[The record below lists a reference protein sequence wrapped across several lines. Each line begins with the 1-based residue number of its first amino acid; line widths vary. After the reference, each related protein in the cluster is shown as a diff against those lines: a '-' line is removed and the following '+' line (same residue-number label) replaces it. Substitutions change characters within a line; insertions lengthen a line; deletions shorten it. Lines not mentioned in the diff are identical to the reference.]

1 MTSVHIVGAGIHRFG
16 RCEGMSAL
24 DQGVAAC
31 RSALGDAGLDWSAM
45 QFGFGGSRDGGN
57 ADAVMPRLGLTGAQF
72 INVANGC
79 ATGGSALLSAYWA
92 IKSGEFDLGI
102 VVGFD
107 KHARGSF
114 NPDPARWGLPEWY
127 GKTGLMLTTQFFGLK
142 TQRYMALHGI
152 DPATLGRV
160 AQKAFRNGVLTDHAW
175 RREEIALEAILGSD
189 MVSDPL
195 TKFMFCAPSEGA
207 VAVIVASDRKMR
219 ELGLSG
225 PKLRGAAVRT
235 RLPGSFE
242 VFSPSLQVAQDPPLM
257 KWQGLDRRTSIW
269 RSCRIPIAARKSCTW
284 PKTAFARMAIRWRG
298 WPKAALRPMA
308 PCPSTPM
315 AAALPVAS
323 RLAHRACARS
333 MKTCSNCA
341 VALAR
346 GKFPA
351 RASATAR
358 STAHPAYPQWSFWK
372 VSHEHLHAHQ
382 QATRRPS
389 PRDQL

>member
-16 RCEGMSAL
+16 RSEGMSAL

-142 TQRYMALHGI
+142 IQRYMALHGI

-175 RREEIALEAILGSD
+175 RREEVALETILGSD

-242 VFSPSLQVAQDPPLM
+242 VFSPSLQVAQDQPPTVL
-257 KWQGLDRRTSIW
+257 
-269 RSCRIPIAARKSCTW
+269 
-284 PKTAFARMAIRWRG
+284 
-298 WPKAALRPMA
+298 
-308 PCPSTPM
+308 
-315 AAALPVAS
+315 AS
-323 RLAHRACARS
+323 RAAYEMAGLGPEDVDLAQLQDTDCGAEIMHMAENGFCKDGDQVAWLAEGRTAPDGTLPINTDGGCLACGEPIGASGLRQIYENVQQLRGRAGARQVPGARIGYS
-333 MKTCSNCA
+333 QVYGAPGISA
-341 VALAR
+341 VVILE
-346 GKFPA
+346 GQP
-351 RASATAR
+351 
-358 STAHPAYPQWSFWK
+358 
-372 VSHEHLHAHQ
+372 
-382 QATRRPS
+382 
-389 PRDQL
+389 